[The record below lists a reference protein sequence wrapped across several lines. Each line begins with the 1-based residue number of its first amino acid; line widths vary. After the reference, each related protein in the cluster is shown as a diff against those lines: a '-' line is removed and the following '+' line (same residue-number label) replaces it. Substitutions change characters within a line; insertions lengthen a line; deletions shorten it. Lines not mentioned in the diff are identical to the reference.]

1 MQMGYDFDDGRKGP
15 PPLGRIAQEGQL
27 WLPRGETHGDARLL
41 TCPDWRELQARFLA
55 QHALRNALA
64 VQAAA
69 QSPAGSFLLAGGPV
83 LADCRNHA
91 SVNHT
96 CSANGKGT
104 SAITDVVAVS
114 PTPGDRG
121 PQ

>member
-1 MQMGYDFDDGRKGP
+1 MQMGYDFDEGRKGP
-15 PPLGRIAQEGQL
+15 LPLGRIAQEGQPWRL
-27 WLPRGETHGDARLL
+27 GGETHDDAGLL
-41 TCPDWRELQARFLA
+41 ACPNWDELRARFLA
-55 QHALRNALA
+55 QHALRKAWA
-64 VQAAA
+64 IQAAA
-69 QSPAGSFLLAGGPV
+69 QSPAGSFLLAAGPV
-83 LADCRNHA
+83 LADCRNHT